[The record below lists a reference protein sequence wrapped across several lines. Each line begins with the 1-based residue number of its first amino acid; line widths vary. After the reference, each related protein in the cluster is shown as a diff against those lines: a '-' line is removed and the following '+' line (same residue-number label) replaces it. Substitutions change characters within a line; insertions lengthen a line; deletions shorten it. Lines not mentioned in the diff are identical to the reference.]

1 MPKRPS
7 PALDLPALLDSW
19 VVHLQA
25 ENKSPMTIKSYK
37 GGVRRFLGWCEEV
50 GRHPQLDRVTVNAF
64 VAALMDE
71 GWSAATAKTRQH
83 AVRMFSKWLHEEGEL
98 HVDPLVSLKPPKL
111 VDKVT
116 PRLSEG
122 ECRAFIAACAGKGF
136 RDRRDEAIV
145 RFMLESITRAG
156 EVVGMTMDGLDI
168 PRGVALIR
176 GKGRKDRVVPFGAQT
191 ARAMDRYLRM
201 RRAHLLAETSP
212 RVWLG
217 DRGKP
222 FGYQGL
228 WQTLK
233 WRAELAGLKD
243 FHPHVT
249 RHTAAQRWLSAEGS
263 EGGLM
268 AVAGW
273 ARRDMLD
280 RYTKATASE
289 RAAAEARKLNLG
301 DF

>member
-1 MPKRPS
+1 M
-7 PALDLPALLDSW
+7 
-19 VVHLQA
+19 VHLQA
-25 ENKSPMTIKSYK
+25 ENKSAMTIKSYR
-37 GGVRRFLGWCEEV
+37 GGVVRFLGWCEEN
-50 GRHPQLDRVTVNAF
+50 GRAPVLDRPTVNAF
-64 VAALMDE
+64 VSSLLAGGA
-71 GWSAATAKTRQH
+71 SAATAKTRQH
-83 AVRMFSKWLHEEGEL
+83 AVRMFSKWLAEEGEL
-98 HVDPLVSLKPPKL
+98 DDDELVALKPPKL
-111 VDKVT
+111 TDKVT
-116 PRLSEG
+116 PRLSED
-122 ECRAFIAACAGKGF
+122 ECRAFIAACTGKGF
-136 RDRRDEAIV
+136 RDRRDEAII
-145 RFMLESITRAG
+145 RFMLESVTRAG
-156 EVVGMTMDGLDI
+156 EVVGMNLDDVDI

-176 GKGRKDRVVPFGAQT
+176 GKGRKDRVVPFGTQT
-191 ARAMDRYLRM
+191 ARAIDRYLRL
-201 RRAHLLAETSP
+201 RRAHLLADESP
-212 RVWLG
+212 RLWLG
-217 DRGKP
+217 DRGKTL
-222 FGYQGL
+222 GYQGL

-289 RAAAEARKLNLG
+289 RATDEARRLNLG